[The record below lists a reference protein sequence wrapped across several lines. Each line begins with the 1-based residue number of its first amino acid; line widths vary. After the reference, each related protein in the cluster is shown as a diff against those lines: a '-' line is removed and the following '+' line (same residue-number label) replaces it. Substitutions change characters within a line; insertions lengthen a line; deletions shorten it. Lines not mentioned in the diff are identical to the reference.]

1 MSSTSVEQP
10 QQQLTSRCLRRIALD
25 VGDVIREPLSSHG
38 IYYVHDSDVVT
49 VGSAMIIGAV
59 GTPYAHGCYFFDVL
73 FPHDYPISP
82 PKVKCRTQDKH
93 QRTRFHP
100 NFYRN
105 GKVCRAGLNT
115 WKGQGW
121 TSCMNLRSVLLDL
134 AQAMNKERPIIE
146 EPDVALD
153 HPDALPYNRALL
165 FKNYQIAV
173 LQTLIDGQG
182 HYDAFAPFY
191 RDYYAAHAP
200 AILEKLHQLVAEETK
215 TARPAELYISMYEM
229 NTIVHYAP
237 VVEKVSPLL
246 EALVKPETEK
256 PPN

>member
-1 MSSTSVEQP
+1 MSSTSVEHP
-10 QQQLTSRCLRRIALD
+10 QHLAPRCVRRIALD
-25 VGDVIREPLSSHG
+25 VGDIMREPLSSHG
-38 IYYVHDSDVVT
+38 IHYIHDSDVVT
-49 VGSAMIIGAV
+49 VGSAMIIGSV
-59 GTPYAHGCYFFDVL
+59 GTPYAHGCYFFDVR

-134 AQAMNKERPIIE
+134 AQAMNKARPIVE
-146 EPDVALD
+146 EPDIAPD
-153 HPDALPYNRALL
+153 HHDALPYNHALK

-173 LQTLIDGQG
+173 LQTLLDGQG
-182 HYDAFAPFY
+182 TYNAFASFY
-191 RDYYAAHAP
+191 LEYYTIHAESM
-200 AILEKLHQLVAEETK
+200 LEELQQLAEEETK
-215 TARPAELYISMYEM
+215 TGPTDLYIGMYEM
-229 NTIVHYAP
+229 NTRVHYAP
-237 VVEKVSPLL
+237 IIESLSPLL
-246 EALVKPETEK
+246 GPLVKSETEK